1 MAHQGAAIP
10 ATSSAS
16 RFLRRERGQAVGFD
30 LKLGDALFG
39 IGVNRLAMLSGEQL
53 AALSVGVVIGGISQ
67 RSGDADRGGHAHL
80 PWPADGTGD
89 DRNDDLADIGKAK
102 GDAGGKARLKA
113 VRDIERE
120 AEPRQR

>member
-1 MAHQGAAIP
+1 
-10 ATSSAS
+10 
-16 RFLRRERGQAVGFD
+16 
-30 LKLGDALFG
+30 
-39 IGVNRLAMLSGEQL
+39 MLSGEQL
-53 AALSVGVVIGGISQ
+53 AALSVGVVIRGTPQ

-80 PWPADGTGD
+80 PWPADGAGD

-113 VRDIERE
+113 VRDIGRE